1 MPDRS
6 EETADLRTT
15 VEEVRKERYPDLDP
29 ELVSEILQVQHRF
42 AEDHAEAR
50 KRTEQIVNRWV
61 SQRTSAER
69 AV

>member
-6 EETADLRTT
+6 EETADLLTT

-29 ELVSEILQVQHRF
+29 ELVSEILQVQHQF
-42 AEDHAEAR
+42 AEDHTEAR

-61 SQRTSAER
+61 SRRTSAER
-69 AV
+69 GV